1 MALELVMNLEKS
13 FGIDISPGSSDLTV
27 LGIADEIIAHVDGG
41 KGREEAVATTLA
53 EQHAEKVEPSQIETI
68 KDMLINGLLRHYF
81 SIAIAVD
88 HQISRTVR
96 SQMAGNVHFCSAS

>member
-1 MALELVMNLEKS
+1 MRREREGDIRVGKQLGPHRRTGQELE
-13 FGIDISPGSSDLTV
+13 
-27 LGIADEIIAHVDGG
+27 A
-41 KGREEAVATTLA
+41 EAVAA

-81 SIAIAVD
+81 SIAIAAD

-96 SQMAGNVHFCSAS
+96 S